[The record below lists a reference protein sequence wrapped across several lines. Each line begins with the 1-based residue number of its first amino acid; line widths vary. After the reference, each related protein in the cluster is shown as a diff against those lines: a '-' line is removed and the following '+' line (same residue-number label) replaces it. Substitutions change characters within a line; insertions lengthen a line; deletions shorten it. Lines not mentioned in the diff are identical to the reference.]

1 MSQVAVESPPV
12 VGHGPEA
19 GASSWLARVLRSP
32 RWNASLIIGL
42 AIVAAVLFVSLA
54 GGRLVDAANG
64 IFGAVEPSQSPSAG
78 HLLGTDSQGR
88 DVLTMLVLGTP
99 QTFRIGLIA
108 GLVGVSIGLVCGLVG
123 GYLGGP
129 IDATIRVLSDT
140 LMTVPG
146 IAILLVIAINVGH
159 MTVELMG
166 LTVAALSWTYPT
178 RQIRAQVLSI
188 RERPYVAVA
197 RANGASEA
205 EIIFSEVMPNLL
217 PYIAASFVGATSGAM
232 LASVGLE
239 ALGLGTNDVHTL
251 GTMIYWAQKY
261 SAVLR
266 GQWWWFGPPIAMIA
280 TIFVGLFFI
289 SAGIDR
295 FANPRLRQ
303 QT

>member
-1 MSQVAVESPPV
+1 MI
-12 VGHGPEA
+12 
-19 GASSWLARVLRSP
+19 RSP
-32 RWNASLIIGL
+32 RWNASLVIGL
-42 AIVAAVLFVSLA
+42 AIVGAVLLLSLLGA
-54 GGRLVDAANG
+54 RLVDAANG
-64 IFGAVEPSQSPSAG
+64 IFGAVQPSQSPSAE
-78 HLLGTDSQGR
+78 HALGTDSQGR

-108 GLVGVSIGLVCGLVG
+108 GVVGVCIGLVCGLVA
-123 GYLGGP
+123 GYLGGVV
-129 IDATIRVLSDT
+129 DATIRVISDS

-166 LTVAALSWTYPT
+166 LTVAALSWMYPT

-188 RERPYVAVA
+188 RELPFIAVA
-197 RANGASEA
+197 RASGASELEMLFG
-205 EIIFSEVMPNLL
+205 EIMPNLL

-280 TIFVGLFFI
+280 TIFIGLFFV